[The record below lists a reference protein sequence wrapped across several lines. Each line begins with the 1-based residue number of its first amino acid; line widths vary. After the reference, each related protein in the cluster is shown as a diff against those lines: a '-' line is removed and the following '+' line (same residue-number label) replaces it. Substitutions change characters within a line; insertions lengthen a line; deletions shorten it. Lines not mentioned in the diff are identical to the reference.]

1 MGKYIN
7 CIITESLL
15 FLIIS
20 LGSMRF
26 MIIEPTGI
34 PVISQFVSMSSCWR
48 DLAIDSEEDGVL
60 LEYQRPQS

>member
-1 MGKYIN
+1 MGKYSN
-7 CIITESLL
+7 CIITEPLL

-34 PVISQFVSMSSCWR
+34 PVISQFVSMSSCWI
-48 DLAIDSEEDGVL
+48 DQDSEEDGVL
-60 LEYQRPQS
+60 LEYKRPQS